1 MDNELR
7 KGNMIPGSCDEF
19 TQPEEI
25 EALSK
30 FLGNVR
36 KAYDDNTKLEEDKL
50 GVYGRSNLKDTEALS
65 KNLDRIG
72 ISQKERFTRLSKE
85 VDKIKGNKEVLLS
98 NQVENLKDQRN
109 SRLEEKIEKL
119 ILGGSTVSSLSAEV
133 ESLAGN
139 TESDVKLSETK
150 TTFNQSNNLSELSRQ
165 VERIK
170 SEDANKLSS
179 TKQELQNTSPNLESL
194 DNKLKETLNP
204 SSKINLTSEK
214 VGLKTNTEVE
224 VLSDNVSRINGE
236 EVKSLSNQVEGLRA
250 EGNDN
255 LELVKRKRRDTTKDD
270 NSPKQKLSDTL
281 EKLKS
286 ENSIESLS
294 KSKENLVVSSN
305 AKLVTEKDELRVD
318 NVIENLGKKVENLE
332 NISGIKNLSSQVSK
346 IRSNTED
353 ELTLT
358 KTPETLTG
366 DKPKNLKLE
375 EGRERLVSG
384 GEIEKLGNVEEHLP
398 NNNTSIQQLSDQVD
412 KITDEK
418 EVNSL
423 SSYHETLQNNKKV
436 DKLSSSVDK
445 LSLDDPIKSLSKDKK
460 SIEGDQKKVVDLSSN
475 IAKMINTNED
485 ELRLSA
491 HREDLENTE
500 KVEVLDENPRE
511 SIPELG
517 DSVDSLGNK
526 VDRITNSESAQ
537 INSLADQ
544 VSERLSTSDIDLT
557 TKKEI
562 LEADDKVTSLS
573 SDKKGLEGDLKNDQE
588 LESEVVKGLGTN
600 DNTTSLV
607 SEKEKIIGQVSDDSG
622 LSGKVVTLG
631 DSGAEV
637 DQNLS
642 SVVEEITDDT
652 KVNLSEVKKSI
663 SPKED
668 QDLSEKREVLVDNS
682 EFNLSSFIDEL
693 EQEDDLELSE
703 RKEKLVDENESNL
716 SNFVDKLKQKE
727 DSKLS
732 SVVEEITDDTKV
744 NLSEVKKSISPK
756 EDQDLSEILKS
767 TPGNSNTNK
776 WSGALSGK
784 RLDITKKSVDGLSS
798 KVTDAPKDDTKKE
811 GHEKGKFDPNTQKL
825 SKTLSTSN
833 KLTKKE
839 DLTLSQVKKST
850 PSDIVTDTH
859 EQFNPDEDS
868 LYDTYVDINGDS
880 VSSNSENTELDE
892 DFEVDEGSLS
902 SEYINA
908 PKDSV
913 SNTHKQFDPD
923 SDKLAK
929 SVNADNKLTKK
940 EDLVLKTEDDRVE
953 TPKDDTEK
961 EGHEEGRFDGE
972 DLYDSILGPT
982 KEKSDVKNLSSVIQE
997 KNPGNKNISGLD
1009 SKKRRKD
1016 YKTSK
1021 LAEDEYKSYKEGIID
1036 EDKHDTRKIRKP
1048 LIAHHKNNPDGTVST
1063 KNVSTFQS
1071 SVIDAVKSRIK
1082 EDSYYQKI
1090 LKLASIVDIPTDEFN
1105 KGTPGLMAKIS
1116 SLASAYLS
1124 GGEITKERYEEYESK
1139 LWEAMTITR
1148 EVSGYQNTPINQGGE
1163 VTELKG
1169 KNRSALGSLISNTSG
1184 IANVPSTK
1192 LPAFNL
1198 GAINLNNYLRFTA
1211 EKSIGNIKFLQGT
1224 ARKILLDETLDA
1236 LIYARDV
1243 LEKLTK
1249 ANRDRLPG
1257 NDNGLLSSAVS
1268 GGLKGFATAAVGA
1281 LFGGSSLSTD
1291 KPLNRPKTKG
1301 TNSGRKGNNWEERD
1315 SFTALSN
1322 KFESSYDYSTGGKG
1336 KEIKIKNRFTKSIGV
1351 KTTIEDLC
1359 GESAESIDSVEKLK
1373 KVLEKSPYIT
1383 TASKFTSTSS
1393 KPYKVM
1399 SLDSNNYWEIIFEP
1413 FVGEENGNKSY
1424 LPSINEIN
1432 KWNKDYHKILTDYT
1446 KWLPILSFDLSKSKM
1461 TTKTL
1466 GLFDGE
1472 ISYPVSMEFTNELK
1486 LTFADDQYK
1495 SLRTYFERCV
1505 DASIYSS
1512 EVHDKTYYETK
1523 TDGGEGLT
1531 KIDKTYTHVAF
1542 YKNVTFRCIIYS
1554 MTPQKSTVSKYDLL
1568 VVIKDFTEER
1578 SGEIEGGGTD
1588 LTVSFSIVGENPSNV
1603 KTLMEKAKAGANI
1616 ESGKLG
1622 DLGEKG
1628 GLGSASKVAS
1638 VAKKMVSGVLRAL

>member
-1 MDNELR
+1 
-7 KGNMIPGSCDEF
+7 MIPGSCDEF

-72 ISQKERFTRLSKE
+72 ISQKERFTQLSKE

-119 ILGGSTVSSLSAEV
+119 ILGGNTISSLSAEV
-133 ESLAGN
+133 ELLAGN

-179 TKQELQNTSPNLESL
+179 TKQELRNTSPNLESL
-194 DNKLKETLNP
+194 DSKLKETLNS

-236 EVKSLSNQVEGLRA
+236 EVKNLSSQVEGLGVRKS
-250 EGNDN
+250 DS
-255 LELVKRKRRDTTKDD
+255 LELVKRKKKDTTKHD

-281 EKLKS
+281 EKLKDK
-286 ENSIESLS
+286 NNIDSLS
-294 KSKENLVVSSN
+294 KSREDLLVSSN

-318 NVIENLGKKVENLE
+318 NVIENLGKRVENLE
-332 NISGIKNLSSQVSK
+332 NVSGIKNLSSQVSRIK
-346 IRSNTED
+346 SGAED

-366 DKPKNLKLE
+366 DRPKNLKLE
-375 EGRERLVSG
+375 EEKERLISG
-384 GEIEKLGNVEEHLP
+384 GEIEKLEKVEEHLP
-398 NNNTSIQQLSDQVD
+398 NNNNTSIQQLSDQVD

-418 EVNSL
+418 EVSGL
-423 SSYHETLQNNKKV
+423 SSYYETLQNNKKV
-436 DKLSSSVDK
+436 NELSSSVDK
-445 LSLDDPIKSLSKDKK
+445 LSLDDSIKGLSKDKK
-460 SIEGDQKKVVDLSSN
+460 SIEGEQKKVVDLSSN
-475 IAKMINTNED
+475 IAKIDTNED

-491 HREDLENTE
+491 HRENLENTE

-511 SIPELG
+511 SVPELG
-517 DSVDSLGNK
+517 DDLDSLGNE
-526 VDRITNSESAQ
+526 VDHITNSESAQ

-573 SDKKGLEGDLKNDQE
+573 SDKKGLEGDLKNDPE
-588 LESEVVKGLGTN
+588 LESEVIEKLEPK
-600 DNTTSLV
+600 DNITSLV
-607 SEKEKIIGQVSDDSG
+607 SEKEKIVGQASDDNE
-622 LSGKVVTLG
+622 LSGKVITLD
-631 DSGAEV
+631 DSETKV
-637 DQNLS
+637 DQSLS
-642 SVVEEITDDT
+642 SVVKKITDDT
-652 KVNLSEVKKSI
+652 KINLSEVKESI

-744 NLSEVKKSISPK
+744 NLSEVKESISPK

-767 TPGNSNTNK
+767 TPENSNTNK

-784 RLDITKKSVDGLSS
+784 RLDITKKSVDELSS

-880 VSSNSENTELDE
+880 VSSSSENTELDE

-913 SNTHKQFDPD
+913 SNTHKQFDPNTQ
-923 SDKLAK
+923 KLAK
-929 SVNADNKLTKK
+929 SIDGSLDIPSAGRKSDAQELESSITRISSQV
-940 EDLVLKTEDDRVE
+940 
-953 TPKDDTEK
+953 PKDDTEK

-982 KEKSDVKNLSSVIQE
+982 EEKSDVENLSSVIQE

-1021 LAEDEYKSYKEGIID
+1021 LAKDEYKSYKEGIID

-1090 LKLASIVDIPTDEFN
+1090 LKLASIVDIPDNGTN
-1105 KGTPGLMAKIS
+1105 GTPGLMAKIS

-1124 GGEITKERYEEYESK
+1124 GGEITKERYVEYEAK
-1139 LWEAMTITR
+1139 LWEAMTITK

-1169 KNRSALGSLISNTSG
+1169 KNRSALGSLISNTGG
-1184 IANVPSTK
+1184 IAGVPSTK

-1281 LFGGSSLSTD
+1281 IFGGSSLSTD

-1301 TNSGRKGNNWEERD
+1301 TNSGREGNNWEERD
-1315 SFTALSN
+1315 SYTALSN
-1322 KFESSYDYSTGGKG
+1322 KFESCYSNKTGGRG
-1336 KEIKIKNRFTKSIGV
+1336 KEVKIESRFTSKPIGI

-1359 GESAESIDSVEKLK
+1359 GKNMGSIKSVENLMST
-1373 KVLEKSPYIT
+1373 LEESPYIT

-1432 KWNKDYHKILTDYT
+1432 KWNMYYHDILTDYT

-1512 EVHDKTYYETK
+1512 EVHNGTYYETK
-1523 TDGGEGLT
+1523 TSGGESLT

-1588 LTVSFSIVGENPSNV
+1588 LTVSFSIVGENPNNV
-1603 KTLMEKAKAGANI
+1603 KTLKDKAEAATEI
-1616 ESGKLG
+1616 ESWKLG
-1622 DLGEKG
+1622 DHGED

>member
-1 MDNELR
+1 
-7 KGNMIPGSCDEF
+7 MIPGSCDEF

-36 KAYDDNTKLEEDKL
+36 KAYDDNTQLEEDKL

-72 ISQKERFTRLSKE
+72 ISQKERFTQLSKE
-85 VDKIKGNKEVLLS
+85 VDKIKSNKEVLLS

-119 ILGGSTVSSLSAEV
+119 ILGGNTISSLSAEV
-133 ESLAGN
+133 ESLAGD

-194 DNKLKETLNP
+194 DSKLKETLNP

-214 VGLKTNTEVE
+214 VGLKANTEVE
-224 VLSDNVSRINGE
+224 ILSDNVSKINGE

-250 EGNDN
+250 EENDN
-255 LELVKRKRRDTTKDD
+255 LELVKRKKKDTAKDD
-270 NSPKQKLSDTL
+270 DSPKQKLSDTL
-281 EKLKS
+281 EKLKDES
-286 ENSIESLS
+286 SIESLS
-294 KSKENLVVSSN
+294 KSKENLVVSSD
-305 AKLVTEKDELRVD
+305 AKLVTEKDELQID
-318 NVIENLGKKVENLE
+318 NVIENLGKRVENLE
-332 NISGIKNLSSQVSK
+332 NVSGIKNLSSQVSRIK
-346 IRSNTED
+346 SGGED

-366 DKPKNLKLE
+366 NKPKNLKLE
-375 EGRERLVSG
+375 EEKEKLISG

-398 NNNTSIQQLSDQVD
+398 NNNNTSIQQLSDQVD

-418 EVNSL
+418 EVSGL
-423 SSYHETLQNNKKV
+423 SSYYETLQNNKKV
-436 DKLSSSVDK
+436 DELSSSVDK
-445 LSLDDPIKSLSKDKK
+445 LSLDDSIKGLSKSKK

-475 IAKMINTNED
+475 IAKINTNED

-511 SIPELG
+511 SVPELG
-517 DSVDSLGNK
+517 DSVDSLGNNK

-562 LEADDKVTSLS
+562 LEADDKVTFLS
-573 SDKKGLEGDLKNDQE
+573 SDKKGLEGDLKNDPE
-588 LESEVVKGLGTN
+588 LESEVIEKLEPK
-600 DNTTSLV
+600 DNITSLV
-607 SEKEKIIGQVSDDSG
+607 SEKEKIVGQASDDNE
-622 LSGKVVTLG
+622 LSGKVITLD
-631 DSGAEV
+631 DSETKV
-637 DQNLS
+637 DQSLS
-642 SVVEEITDDT
+642 SVVE
-652 KVNLSEVKKSI
+652 
-663 SPKED
+663 
-668 QDLSEKREVLVDNS
+668 
-682 EFNLSSFIDEL
+682 EL

-744 NLSEVKKSISPK
+744 NLSEVKESISPK

-767 TPGNSNTNK
+767 TPENSNTNK

-784 RLDITKKSVDGLSS
+784 RLDITKKSVDELSS
-798 KVTDAPKDDTKKE
+798 KVTDAPKDDTEKE
-811 GHEKGKFDPNTQKL
+811 GHEEGKFDPNTQKL

-833 KLTKKE
+833 KLTKKK
-839 DLTLSQVKKST
+839 DLTLSQVRKST

-908 PKDSV
+908 PKD
-913 SNTHKQFDPD
+913 
-923 SDKLAK
+923 
-929 SVNADNKLTKK
+929 
-940 EDLVLKTEDDRVE
+940 
-953 TPKDDTEK
+953 DTEK
-961 EGHEEGRFDGE
+961 EGHEEGKFDGE

-982 KEKSDVKNLSSVIQE
+982 EEKSDVENLSSVIQE

-1021 LAEDEYKSYKEGIID
+1021 LAEDKSNESYKEGVID
-1036 EDKHDTRKIRKP
+1036 EDKLDKRKIRKP

-1090 LKLASIVDIPTDEFN
+1090 LKLASIVDIPDDGTN
-1105 KGTPGLMAKIS
+1105 GTPGLMAKIS

-1124 GGEITKERYEEYESK
+1124 GGEITKERYVEYEAK
-1139 LWEAMTITR
+1139 LWEAMTITK

-1184 IANVPSTK
+1184 IAGVPSTK

-1249 ANRDRLPG
+1249 ASRDRLPG

-1281 LFGGSSLSTD
+1281 IFGGSSLSTD

-1301 TNSGRKGNNWEERD
+1301 TNSGREGNNWEERD

-1322 KFESSYDYSTGGKG
+1322 KFESSYDTSTGGKG
-1336 KEIKIKNRFTKSIGV
+1336 EEVAVNGRFISKPIGI
-1351 KTTIEDLC
+1351 KTTIEELC
-1359 GESAESIDSVEKLK
+1359 GKSTESIKSVENLMST
-1373 KVLEKSPYIT
+1373 LEESPYIT

-1432 KWNKDYHKILTDYT
+1432 KWNKDYHEILTDYT

-1512 EVHDKTYYETK
+1512 EVHDETYYKTK
-1523 TDGGEGLT
+1523 TDGGESLT

-1588 LTVSFSIVGENPSNV
+1588 LTVSFSIVGENPSDV
-1603 KTLMEKAKAGANI
+1603 KTMADKAKAAAKI
-1616 ESGKLG
+1616 ESKKLG
-1622 DLGEKG
+1622 ERGEN
-1628 GLGSASKVAS
+1628 GLGSASKIAS
-1638 VAKKMVSGVLRAL
+1638 VAKKMVSGILRAL

>member
-36 KAYDDNTKLEEDKL
+36 KAHDDNTKLEEDKL

-194 DNKLKETLNP
+194 DSKLKETLNP

-332 NISGIKNLSSQVSK
+332 NVSGIKNLSSQVSK

-358 KTPETLTG
+358 KTLETLTG

-423 SSYHETLQNNKKV
+423 SSYYETLQNNKKV

-475 IAKMINTNED
+475 IAKINTNED

-491 HREDLENTE
+491 HREGLENTE

-517 DSVDSLGNK
+517 DGIDTLNAE

-1281 LFGGSSLSTD
+1281 IFGGSSLSTD

-1301 TNSGRKGNNWEERD
+1301 TNSGREGNNWEERD

-1322 KFESSYDYSTGGKG
+1322 KFESSYDTSTGGKG
-1336 KEIKIKNRFTKSIGV
+1336 KEVKIKSRFTESIGV
-1351 KTTIEDLC
+1351 RTTIEELC
-1359 GESAESIDSVEKLK
+1359 GKSTRAINSVESLMST
-1373 KVLEKSPYIT
+1373 LEESPYIT

-1432 KWNKDYHKILTDYT
+1432 KWNKDYHEILTDYT

-1523 TDGGEGLT
+1523 TDGGESLT

-1542 YKNVTFRCIIYS
+1542 YKNVTFRCTIYS

-1588 LTVSFSIVGENPSNV
+1588 LTVSFSIVGENPSDV
-1603 KTLMEKAKAGANI
+1603 RTLEKTNRDLAT
-1616 ESGKLG
+1616 ESKKLG
-1622 DLGEKG
+1622 ERGED

>member
-1 MDNELR
+1 
-7 KGNMIPGSCDEF
+7 MIPGSCDEF

-85 VDKIKGNKEVLLS
+85 VDKIKDNKEVLLS

-119 ILGGSTVSSLSAEV
+119 ILGGNTISSLSAEV

-194 DNKLKETLNP
+194 DSKLKETLNP

-294 KSKENLVVSSN
+294 KSKENLVVFSN

-332 NISGIKNLSSQVSK
+332 NVSGIKNLSSQVSK

-358 KTPETLTG
+358 KTLETLTG

-423 SSYHETLQNNKKV
+423 SSYYEILQNNKKV

-475 IAKMINTNED
+475 IAKINTNEG

-511 SIPELG
+511 SVPELG

-642 SVVEEITDDT
+642 NVVEEITDDT

-682 EFNLSSFIDEL
+682 EFSLSSFIDEL
-693 EQEDDLELSE
+693 EQEEDQVLSE
-703 RKEKLVDENESNL
+703 KREGLIDENKPNL

-732 SVVEEITDDTKV
+732 NVVEEITDDTKV

-776 WSGALSGK
+776 WGGALSSK

-811 GHEKGKFDPNTQKL
+811 GHEKGKFDPNIQKL

-1281 LFGGSSLSTD
+1281 IFGGSSLSTD

-1301 TNSGRKGNNWEERD
+1301 TNSGREGNNWEERD

-1322 KFESSYDYSTGGKG
+1322 KFESSYDTSTGGKG
-1336 KEIKIKNRFTKSIGV
+1336 KEVKIKSRFTESIGV
-1351 KTTIEDLC
+1351 RTTIEELC
-1359 GESAESIDSVEKLK
+1359 GKSTRAINSVESLMST
-1373 KVLEKSPYIT
+1373 LEESPYIT

-1432 KWNKDYHKILTDYT
+1432 KWNKDYHEILTDYT

-1523 TDGGEGLT
+1523 TDGGESLT

-1542 YKNVTFRCIIYS
+1542 YKNVTFRCTIYS

-1588 LTVSFSIVGENPSNV
+1588 LTVSFSIVGENPSDV
-1603 KTLMEKAKAGANI
+1603 RTLEKTNRDLAT
-1616 ESGKLG
+1616 ESKKLG
-1622 DLGEKG
+1622 ERGED

>member
-1 MDNELR
+1 
-7 KGNMIPGSCDEF
+7 MIPGSCDEF

-119 ILGGSTVSSLSAEV
+119 ILGGNTISSLSAEV
-133 ESLAGN
+133 ESLAGD

-194 DNKLKETLNP
+194 DSKLKETLNS

-214 VGLKTNTEVE
+214 VELKANTEVE
-224 VLSDNVSRINGE
+224 ILSDNVSKINDSR
-236 EVKSLSNQVEGLRA
+236 EVKSLSNQVEGL
-250 EGNDN
+250 GVWKSDN
-255 LELVKRKRRDTTKDD
+255 LELVKRKKKDTTKDD
-270 NSPKQKLSDTL
+270 DSPKQKLSDTL
-281 EKLKS
+281 EKLKDK
-286 ENSIESLS
+286 NNIDSLS

-332 NISGIKNLSSQVSK
+332 NVIGIKNLSSQVSRIK
-346 IRSNTED
+346 SEED
-353 ELTLT
+353 GLTLI
-358 KTPETLTG
+358 KTPEILTG
-366 DKPKNLKLE
+366 GDKSKNLKLE
-375 EGRERLVSG
+375 ERKEKLVSG
-384 GEIEKLGNVEEHLP
+384 NEIERLGKVEEHLP
-398 NNNTSIQQLSDQVD
+398 NNNNTSIQQLSDQVD

-418 EVNSL
+418 EVSGL
-423 SSYHETLQNNKKV
+423 SSYYETLQNNKKV
-436 DKLSSSVDK
+436 DELSSSVDK
-445 LSLDDPIKSLSKDKK
+445 LGLDDSIKGLSKSKE
-460 SIEGDQKKVVDLSSN
+460 SVEGEQKKVVDLSSN
-475 IAKMINTNED
+475 IAKIINTNED

-491 HREDLENTE
+491 HKEDLEDIE
-500 KVEVLDENPRE
+500 KVEILDENPRE

-562 LEADDKVTSLS
+562 LEADDKVTFLS
-573 SDKKGLEGDLKNDQE
+573 SDKKGLEGDLKNDPE
-588 LESEVVKGLGTN
+588 LESEVIEKLEPK
-600 DNTTSLV
+600 DNITSLV
-607 SEKEKIIGQVSDDSG
+607 SEKEKIVGQASDDNE
-622 LSGKVVTLG
+622 LSGKVITLD
-631 DSGAEV
+631 DSETRV
-637 DQNLS
+637 DQSLS

-652 KVNLSEVKKSI
+652 KVNLSEVKESI

-744 NLSEVKKSISPK
+744 NLSEVKESISPK

-767 TPGNSNTNK
+767 TPENSNTNK

-784 RLDITKKSVDGLSS
+784 RLDITKKNVDELSS

-811 GHEKGKFDPNTQKL
+811 GHEKGKFDPDTQKL
-825 SKTLSTSN
+825 AKTLSTSN
-833 KLTKKE
+833 KLTKKK
-839 DLTLSQVKKST
+839 DLALSQVRKST

-908 PKDSV
+908 PKD
-913 SNTHKQFDPD
+913 
-923 SDKLAK
+923 
-929 SVNADNKLTKK
+929 
-940 EDLVLKTEDDRVE
+940 
-953 TPKDDTEK
+953 DTEK
-961 EGHEEGRFDGE
+961 EGHEEGKFDGE
-972 DLYDSILGPT
+972 DLYDSVLGLT
-982 KEKSDVKNLSSVIQE
+982 EEKSDVENLSSVIQE

-1021 LAEDEYKSYKEGIID
+1021 LAKDKYKSYKEGIID

-1090 LKLASIVDIPTDEFN
+1090 LKLASIVDIPDDGTN
-1105 KGTPGLMAKIS
+1105 GTPGLMAKIS

-1124 GGEITKERYEEYESK
+1124 GGEITKERYVEYEAK
-1139 LWEAMTITR
+1139 LWEAMTITK

-1184 IANVPSTK
+1184 IAGVPSTK

-1281 LFGGSSLSTD
+1281 IFGGSSLSTD

-1301 TNSGRKGNNWEERD
+1301 TNSGREGNNWEERD

-1322 KFESSYDYSTGGKG
+1322 KFESSYDTSTGGKG
-1336 KEIKIKNRFTKSIGV
+1336 EEVAVNGRFISKPIGI
-1351 KTTIEDLC
+1351 KTTIEELC
-1359 GESAESIDSVEKLK
+1359 GKSTESIKSVENLMST
-1373 KVLEKSPYIT
+1373 LEESPYIT

-1432 KWNKDYHKILTDYT
+1432 KWNKDYHEILTDYT

-1512 EVHDKTYYETK
+1512 EVHDETYYKTK
-1523 TDGGEGLT
+1523 TDGGESLT

-1588 LTVSFSIVGENPSNV
+1588 LTVSFSIVGENPSDV
-1603 KTLMEKAKAGANI
+1603 KTMADKAKAAAKI
-1616 ESGKLG
+1616 ESKKLG
-1622 DLGEKG
+1622 ERGEN
-1628 GLGSASKVAS
+1628 GLGSASKIAS